1 MYKLCSVYN
10 SVMIKRIFDFCK
22 FIVFLFFI
30 ILWNINDEIY
40 IYIIRVRVFKEYFMD
55 VVKYN

>member
-10 SVMIKRIFDFCK
+10 NVMIKRIFDFRK

>member
-10 SVMIKRIFDFCK
+10 NVMIKRIFDFCK

>member
-10 SVMIKRIFDFCK
+10 NVMIKRIFDFCK

-30 ILWNINDEIY
+30 IVWNINDEIY

>member
-10 SVMIKRIFDFCK
+10 SVMIKRIFDFRK